1 MTEICLVCGWDFD
14 AGTGLTGDF
23 ENKELSFCPDC
34 LNNMIAI
41 EEGEYND

>member
-41 EEGEYND
+41 EGGEYDD